1 MALAQ
6 NSKAKLTPFFNWNL
20 SALRSDKLQ
29 CNPDLDRES
38 NLRDKGA
45 AALMQQQHLPM
56 EDNYSKYKKIYIQIH
71 MPTPNPFLLYKYRL
85 IRRFF
90 MFLSEFTNRNFES
103 LIIWYF
109 KCISG
114 PNFSI

>member
-56 EDNYSKYKKIYIQIH
+56 EDNYSRYIHTYKKNLYTNPHNLYLHLIHFCYI
-71 MPTPNPFLLYKYRL
+71 
-85 IRRFF
+85 
-90 MFLSEFTNRNFES
+90 SVD
-103 LIIWYF
+103 
-109 KCISG
+109 
-114 PNFSI
+114 

>member
-1 MALAQ
+1 MALTQ

-56 EDNYSKYKKIYIQIH
+56 EDNYSRYYIVPTKKIYIQIH
-71 MPTPNPFLLYKYRL
+71 ITYTY
-85 IRRFF
+85 
-90 MFLSEFTNRNFES
+90 T
-103 LIIWYF
+103 
-109 KCISG
+109 
-114 PNFSI
+114 

>member
-56 EDNYSKYKKIYIQIH
+56 EDNYSRYIQKFFYIQIYI
-71 MPTPNPFLLYKYRL
+71 TSLGL
-85 IRRFF
+85 
-90 MFLSEFTNRNFES
+90 RN
-103 LIIWYF
+103 
-109 KCISG
+109 
-114 PNFSI
+114 

>member
-56 EDNYSKYKKIYIQIH
+56 EDNYSRYIQKF
-71 MPTPNPFLLYKYRL
+71 FLY
-85 IRRFF
+85 
-90 MFLSEFTNRNFES
+90 TNLHN
-103 LIIWYF
+103 ITH
-109 KCISG
+109 
-114 PNFSI
+114 SIKI